1 MQIEKCGICRKL
13 SAALQTCRLCKRRVC
28 EEHFKHPEG
37 MCALCYSRL
46 SSATQTKE
54 ETFMSA
60 TALKLFFLGLCLM
73 FAGVIVLFIAAALQ
87 GNTNASGALI
97 IFIGPFPIILGAG
110 PQAFF
115 AILLAVV
122 LTIFGFVVFF
132 WLRKTKA

>member
-1 MQIEKCGICRKL
+1 MQIGKCGICGKL
-13 SAALQTCRLCKRRVC
+13 TDALQTCRLCKRPVC
-28 EEHFKHPEG
+28 EEHFKHQEG
-37 MCALCYSRL
+37 MCTLCCNRL
-46 SSATQTKE
+46 NLATQAKE

-60 TALKLFFLGLCLM
+60 TPFKLFFLGFCLM

-97 IFIGPFPIILGAG
+97 IFVGPFPIILGAG
-110 PQAFF
+110 PHAPL
-115 AILLAVV
+115 AILLAVI